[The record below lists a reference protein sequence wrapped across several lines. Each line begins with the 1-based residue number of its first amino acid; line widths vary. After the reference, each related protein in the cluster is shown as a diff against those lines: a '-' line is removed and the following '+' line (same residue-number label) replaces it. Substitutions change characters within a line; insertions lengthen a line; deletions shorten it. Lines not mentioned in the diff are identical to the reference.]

1 MTTFCSTPG
10 DDTIS
15 RPDRLA
21 AYHNEKALK
30 VVNPVLRLAQR
41 FVALLTAAGFA
52 AACTLLPNA
61 VLAQGTTIHPGDQ
74 LSVQVYGDTTL
85 TQTVTVLNDGTIA
98 YPLIGQVP
106 VAGKTPEQ
114 AASLLR
120 TRLLKYVRHP
130 VVNVAIS
137 QLAQPNVMVLG
148 DVKNPGKYQLR
159 SDARLSDAIAAAGG
173 LAQDVDGT
181 YPNARISNPAG
192 AISQVSLQRL
202 LRQGD
207 TSQDQR
213 LGEGDVVYVPG
224 PVQFYVNVTGAVDK
238 PGPIQVNQGD
248 GLAVAIAKAGNSAN
262 AQSDLNHV
270 RLIRTGSDGKQT
282 TQEVNLYDTLQANNP
297 TANVALQ
304 KGDTIYVPQSKQKA
318 NVSSFMSGFLY
329 ILSRFIP

>member
-1 MTTFCSTPG
+1 MKTVLRHARLLATLTTAA
-10 DDTIS
+10 
-15 RPDRLA
+15 LA
-21 AYHNEKALK
+21 AAFLFL
-30 VVNPVLRLAQR
+30 PADAQSS
-41 FVALLTAAGFA
+41 
-52 AACTLLPNA
+52 
-61 VLAQGTTIHPGDQ
+61 GTMIHPGDQ
-74 LSVQVYGDTTL
+74 LSVQVYGDQTL

-114 AASLLR
+114 AATTLK
-120 TRLLKYVRHP
+120 TRLLKFIKHP
-130 VVNVAIS
+130 VVTIAIT

-173 LAQDVDGT
+173 LTDQDGN
-181 YPNARISNPAG
+181 YPLARISQPNG
-192 AISQVSLQRL
+192 GITQVSLQKL

-207 TSQDQR
+207 TTSDQR

-224 PVQFYVNVTGAVDK
+224 PVQFFVNVTGAVDH

-270 RLIRTGSDGKQT
+270 RLIRTAADGKQVN
-282 TQEVNLYDTLQANNP
+282 QEINLYTALQSNDKAS
-297 TANVALQ
+297 NVALE
-304 KGDTIYVPQSKQKA
+304 KGDTIYVPQTRQK
-318 NVSSFMSGFLY
+318 NSGSLFTGLLY
-329 ILSRFIP
+329 VLSRLIP